1 MRVANSVC
9 NPSGILGGLA
19 VYTRVEYARCDIAD
33 DDSKGLCYSIL
44 DLSPLTHIV
53 RVEDST
59 VSRRW

>member
-1 MRVANSVC
+1 MRVANNVC

-44 DLSPLTHIV
+44 DLIESPNTQ
-53 RVEDST
+53 REG
-59 VSRRW
+59 